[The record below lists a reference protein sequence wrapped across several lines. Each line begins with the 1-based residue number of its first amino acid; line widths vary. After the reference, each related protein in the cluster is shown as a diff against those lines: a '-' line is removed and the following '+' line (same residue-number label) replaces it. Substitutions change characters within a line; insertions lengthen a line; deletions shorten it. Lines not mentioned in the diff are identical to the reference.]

1 MINAHLL
8 FNLEIIQFYTK
19 NNFKKILV
27 MLNLATEKIYIRK
40 NLFATRDSKTPSGL
54 TFFLLHC

>member
-19 NNFKKILV
+19 NNFKKSL
-27 MLNLATEKIYIRK
+27 
-40 NLFATRDSKTPSGL
+40 SCKTL
-54 TFFLLHC
+54 QLKKFT